1 MKDIYKVQTRP
12 VALEANM
19 VIGEKYRITMLT
31 EGLIR
36 LEYSEDGIFEDRATQ
51 MAFFRDF
58 PETNY
63 RLLHM
68 EDRIEIHTSR
78 IHLIYNE
85 KEFSS
90 HGLSIQV
97 KGNLSAYHS
106 IWHYGEEIHDLKGT
120 ARTLDMVDG
129 ETELEHGVVSEF
141 GYSLLDDSK
150 SQILLED
157 GWIEPRKKGIQDLY
171 FWGYGHDY
179 KEALHDFYYLCGKS
193 PMLPRY
199 ALGNWWSRYYKYT
212 EDSYLELMKKFE
224 EKNLP
229 FTVAVID
236 MDWHMVDID
245 PKYGSGWTGYTWNKE
260 LFPDPARFLKKLHD
274 QGMKVTLNVHPAD
287 GVRAH
292 EEMYRQMAETMG
304 VDYEHEDP
312 VSCDPAD
319 PKFLEAYF
327 EYLHHPREK
336 EGVDF
341 WWIDWQ
347 QGNNTKIEGLDPLWI
362 FNHFHFLDSKREGK
376 RPLTFSRYSHV

>member
-212 EDSYLELMKKFE
+212 EDSYLELIKKF
-224 EKNLP
+224 
-229 FTVAVID
+229 
-236 MDWHMVDID
+236 
-245 PKYGSGWTGYTWNKE
+245 
-260 LFPDPARFLKKLHD
+260 
-274 QGMKVTLNVHPAD
+274 
-287 GVRAH
+287 
-292 EEMYRQMAETMG
+292 
-304 VDYEHEDP
+304 
-312 VSCDPAD
+312 
-319 PKFLEAYF
+319 
-327 EYLHHPREK
+327 
-336 EGVDF
+336 
-341 WWIDWQ
+341 
-347 QGNNTKIEGLDPLWI
+347 
-362 FNHFHFLDSKREGK
+362 
-376 RPLTFSRYSHV
+376 

>member
-150 SQILLED
+150 SQILLEN
-157 GWIEPRKKGIQDLY
+157 GWIEPRKKGFRIY
-171 FWGYGHDY
+171 ISG
-179 KEALHDFYYLCGKS
+179 
-193 PMLPRY
+193 
-199 ALGNWWSRYYKYT
+199 
-212 EDSYLELMKKFE
+212 
-224 EKNLP
+224 
-229 FTVAVID
+229 D
-236 MDWHMVDID
+236 MDTI
-245 PKYGSGWTGYTWNKE
+245 T
-260 LFPDPARFLKKLHD
+260 
-274 QGMKVTLNVHPAD
+274 
-287 GVRAH
+287 
-292 EEMYRQMAETMG
+292 
-304 VDYEHEDP
+304 
-312 VSCDPAD
+312 
-319 PKFLEAYF
+319 
-327 EYLHHPREK
+327 
-336 EGVDF
+336 
-341 WWIDWQ
+341 
-347 QGNNTKIEGLDPLWI
+347 
-362 FNHFHFLDSKREGK
+362 K
-376 RPLTFSRYSHV
+376 RPFMTFTISVESLPCCPDMHWETGGVVTINTQKTVTWS